1 MLLAKWAAADASSSR
16 SLTAASGLV
25 LGAGAAML
33 VGALL
38 GLALGSWGIGPI
50 GALAGIP
57 LGAVLVYVVYGRG
70 AER

>member
-1 MLLAKWAAADASSSR
+1 MAAADASSSR

-25 LGAGAAML
+25 LGALGAAML

-38 GLALGSWGIGPI
+38 GAAFGSWGIGLLI

-70 AER
+70 TKP